1 MMVFKVKGGLVQHG
15 MNVLHE
21 DLIFRLNGIER
32 IDYRS
37 QRQVPQRHTSSY
49 VWVAGVEGES
59 IVVSESGKAPLRA
72 GSLRLFAPEQTFGIE
87 SGSQAGFGAFLI
99 SFDVFREEDSQ
110 PGRLRALS
118 AESWPGTDPGEVAFP
133 GGRLQAA
140 AESIWRRWKST
151 VAAQRMKAR
160 AEFLELVSEWASAA
174 ASPEYDSQVLMQ
186 QTKTFID
193 EHYREPLKLEQLA
206 GMAGLS
212 RNYYVDQFKKHY
224 GKSVVEYMTDLR
236 IRRAKRLMAN
246 SELKLREVAQ
256 QVGYNDEFY
265 FSRRFKQETGV
276 TPSAYM
282 KSRSRR
288 IAAYCTTS
296 TGYLLALGVMPYAA
310 PLHPKWTGYYHSRYA
325 ADIPVHLD
333 GYKLGA
339 DWQGNLDRLKE
350 SHPEYIV
357 CSSLVS
363 EKEKDRLEQM
373 APVIYISPEDDW
385 RTTLRQTAIA
395 LGETEAA
402 ERWLESYQ
410 EAAATIGRSIG
421 QRRRG
426 ERTLLLRFWRG
437 GFYSAGSSS
446 AAGVLRE
453 DLGINL
459 LALPSRYEWEHAMN
473 PEMLNTFRADRIL
486 LMVCQEGET
495 LPAWEAVRHSPEW
508 AELPAVR
515 AGRLHMLPSDP
526 WRECSPSA
534 HKRVLREAARIF

>member
-1 MMVFKVKGGLVQHG
+1 MVFKVKGGPVQRG
-15 MNVLHE
+15 TNVLHE

-32 IDYRS
+32 IDS
-37 QRQVPQRHTSSY
+37 CSGQVVPQRHTSSY
-49 VWVAGVEGES
+49 VWIAGVEGEGT
-59 IVVSESGKAPLRA
+59 VVSESERAPLRA

-87 SGSQAGFGAFLI
+87 GDSQVGFGAFLI
-99 SFDVFREEDSQ
+99 SFDVFREEESQ
-110 PGRLRALS
+110 PGRLQALS
-118 AESWPGTDPGEVAFP
+118 AEAWPRVDTGEVVLP

-140 AESIWRRWKST
+140 SESIWRRWKST
-151 VAAQRMKAR
+151 GAAQRMKAK

-212 RNYYVDQFKKHY
+212 RNYYVDQFKKRY

-276 TPSAYM
+276 TPSAYI

-288 IAAYCTTS
+288 IVAYCTTS

-310 PLHPKWTGYYHSRYA
+310 PLHPKWTSYYHSRYA

-339 DWQGNLDRLKE
+339 DWQGNLKRLQE
-350 SHPEYIV
+350 SRPEYMV
-357 CSSLVS
+357 CSSLIS
-363 EKEKDRLEQM
+363 KEEKERLEQI
-373 APVIYISPEDDW
+373 APVIYIRPEEDW
-385 RTTLRQTAIA
+385 RTTLKQTAAA

-402 ERWLESYQ
+402 ERWLASYR
-410 EAAATIGRSIG
+410 EAAITIGGSIG

-437 GFYSAGSSS
+437 GFYSAGASS

-459 LALPSRYEWEHAMN
+459 LPLPSRYEEGHAMN
-473 PEMLNTFRADRIL
+473 LEMLSSFRADRIL

-495 LPAWEAVRHSPEW
+495 LPGWDVVRQSPEW
-508 AELPAVR
+508 AALPAVR
-515 AGRLHMLPSDP
+515 AGKVHILPSDP

>member
-1 MMVFKVKGGLVQHG
+1 MVFKVKGGLAQHET
-15 MNVLHE
+15 NVLRE

-32 IDYRS
+32 IDCRS
-37 QRQVPQRHTSSY
+37 QKEVPQRHTSSY
-49 VWVAGVEGES
+49 MWVAAVEGEGT
-59 IVVSESGKAPLRA
+59 VVSESGKAPLRT
-72 GSLRLFAPEQTFGIE
+72 GSLRLFAPERTFGIE
-87 SGSQAGFGAFLI
+87 SGSKIGFGAFLI
-99 SFDVFREEDSQ
+99 SFDVFREEESQ
-110 PGRLRALS
+110 PGILHALS
-118 AESWPGTDPGEVAFP
+118 AEAWPGIQTGEVLLP

-151 VAAQRMKAR
+151 GAAQRMKAR

-174 ASPEYDSQVLMQ
+174 AAPEYDSQVRMQ

-212 RNYYVDQFKKHY
+212 RNYYVDQFKKRY

-276 TPSAYM
+276 TPSAYI

-296 TGYLLALGVMPYAA
+296 IGYLLALGVVPYAA

-339 DWQGNLDRLKE
+339 DRQGNLDRLEK
-350 SHPEYIV
+350 SRPEYIV

-363 EKEKDRLEQM
+363 DEEKTRLERI
-373 APVIYISPEDDW
+373 APVICIKPEEDW
-385 RTTLRQTAIA
+385 RTALRQTAKA
-395 LGETEAA
+395 LGENEAA
-402 ERWLESYQ
+402 ERWLESYR
-410 EAAATIGRSIG
+410 EAAATIGGSIS

-426 ERTLLLRFWRG
+426 ERTLLIRFWRG

-446 AAGVLRE
+446 AACVLRE

-459 LALPSRYEWEHAMN
+459 LPLPARYEGEHDMNLAM
-473 PEMLNTFRADRIL
+473 LDSFRADRIL
-486 LMVCQEGET
+486 LMVCQEGQT

-515 AGRLHMLPSDP
+515 AGRLHILPSDP

>member
-1 MMVFKVKGGLVQHG
+1 MVFKVKGSPVQHG
-15 MNVLHE
+15 TNILHE

-32 IDYRS
+32 IDYRL
-37 QRQVPQRHTSSY
+37 QREVPQRHTSSY
-49 VWVAGVEGES
+49 VWIAGVEGEGT
-59 IVVSESGKAPLRA
+59 VVSESGRAPLRA

-87 SGSQAGFGAFLI
+87 GGSQVGFGAFLI
-99 SFDVFREEDSQ
+99 SFDVFREEDSR
-110 PGRLRALS
+110 PERLHALS
-118 AESWPGTDPGEVAFP
+118 AEAWPKIETGEVALP
-133 GGRLQAA
+133 GGRLQATV
-140 AESIWRRWKST
+140 ESIWRRWNGAG
-151 VAAQRMKAR
+151 VAQRMKAR
-160 AEFLELVSEWASAA
+160 AEFLELVSEWAYAA
-174 ASPEYDSQVLMQ
+174 ASPEYDSQMLMQ

-212 RNYYVDQFKKHY
+212 RNYYVDQFKKRY

-276 TPSAYM
+276 TPSAYI

-288 IAAYCTTS
+288 IVAYCTTS
-296 TGYLLALGVMPYAA
+296 TGYLLALGIMPYAA
-310 PLHPKWTGYYHSRYA
+310 PLHPKWTSYYHSRYA

-333 GYKLGA
+333 GYKLGV
-339 DWQGNLDRLKE
+339 DWQGNLDRLQQ
-350 SHPEYIV
+350 SRPEYVV

-363 EKEKDRLEQM
+363 EEEKKRLEQM
-373 APVIYISPEDDW
+373 APVIYIRPEDDW
-385 RTTLRQTAIA
+385 RTTLRQTAVA

-410 EAAATIGRSIG
+410 EAASTIGSSIG

-437 GFYSAGSSS
+437 GFYSAGASS

-459 LALPSRYEWEHAMN
+459 LALPARYEVEHAMN
-473 PEMLNTFRADRIL
+473 LEMLDSFRADRIL

-495 LPAWEAVRHSPEW
+495 LPAWETVRHSPEW

-515 AGRLHMLPSDP
+515 SGRLHILPSDP